1 MTEQD
6 PQEPQPATDTDA
18 ERRPASGDT
27 PSDSSA
33 RGAAGDTPPASSARR
48 TAGDAPPGSPAGGVA
63 GDSPPGSFPGR
74 LLDRRTLLKS
84 GLLAGGAIAGG
95 GAALADL
102 ISKDVTPG
110 LAGASERARV
120 GAGGVGNK
128 QARSSGVRSAK
139 RRQPPN
145 ILMVM
150 VDQLRTPQWFSASP
164 AAAALMPN
172 LARLRNGGVS
182 FANHYTAANDC
193 TPARA
198 ALLTGLHTHQ
208 TGCMITGGSS
218 LDPGFPTWG
227 TMLREQGYRTYWYGK
242 WHLTH
247 GDNLWD
253 TYENAGALEP
263 YGFAGGTFPSPDGA
277 PGQGWRVDPH
287 IVSQFE
293 KWFAHAPKRDP
304 WCTTVS
310 FVNPHDIA
318 WWYHWSERFAAEAE
332 PPSVVG
338 ELPPNFETPEE
349 MAARGKPQLQRSLQD
364 TAQASFGTVPYSGP
378 QLEQTWLPFL
388 DLYLKLLGEV
398 DNHIGAVLNA
408 LSSRPDVAANT
419 VILFTSD
426 HGEYGASHGMRGKG
440 AGAYEEAIRVPL
452 IVRDLRGELTQA
464 PAQARSG
471 LTSSVDVAPLML
483 DIATGSSAWRK
494 DSHYSHIA
502 SRHDLSAMLRDPG
515 APGRPYVL
523 HATDE
528 TVTEFAIEP
537 YAAEAPLHV
546 VALRTPEAKY
556 ATYSDF
562 LPGSIR
568 ELPAGRETE
577 LYDYSTQQGR
587 MELRNEAGNSPLE
600 DKLAAQLQRAI
611 RDELREPLPGRLK
624 TAHKRGLA
632 DYFNTAAHAANK
644 AAERRRERAEREAE
658 AETPFGEE
666 GEIGVSGEPTVS
678 AQRRAGPRATRRRR

>member
-1 MTEQD
+1 
-6 PQEPQPATDTDA
+6 
-18 ERRPASGDT
+18 
-27 PSDSSA
+27 
-33 RGAAGDTPPASSARR
+33 
-48 TAGDAPPGSPAGGVA
+48 
-63 GDSPPGSFPGR
+63 
-74 LLDRRTLLKS
+74 
-84 GLLAGGAIAGG
+84 
-95 GAALADL
+95 
-102 ISKDVTPG
+102 
-110 LAGASERARV
+110 
-120 GAGGVGNK
+120 
-128 QARSSGVRSAK
+128 
-139 RRQPPN
+139 
-145 ILMVM
+145 M
-150 VDQLRTPQWFSASP
+150 VDQLRTPQWFSASS

-182 FANHYTAANDC
+182 FASHYTAANDC

-208 TGCMITGGSS
+208 TGCMITGGST

-293 KWFAHAPKRDP
+293 KWFARAPKRDP

-318 WWYHWSERFAAEAE
+318 WWYHWSERFASEAE

-349 MAARGKPQLQRSLQD
+349 MLARGKPRLQRSLQD
-364 TAQASFGTVPYSGP
+364 TAQASFGVVPYSGP
-378 QLEQTWLPFL
+378 GMEQTWLPFL

-398 DNHIGAVLNA
+398 DNHIGAVLNTLA
-408 LSSRPDVAANT
+408 SRPDVAANT
-419 VILFTSD
+419 VVLFTSD

-440 AGAYEEAIRVPL
+440 GGAYEEAIRVPL
-452 IVRDLRGELTQA
+452 IVRDLREQIIKAPTQA
-464 PAQARSG
+464 RTG
-471 LTSSVDVAPLML
+471 LTSSVDVAPLIL
-483 DIATGSSAWRK
+483 DIAIGSSSWRK

-502 SRHDLSAMLRDPG
+502 SRHDLGAMLGDPA

-537 YAAEAPLHV
+537 YAADAPLHV
-546 VALRTPEAKY
+546 VALRTAEAKY

-562 LPGSIR
+562 LPGSIKA
-568 ELPAGRETE
+568 LDAGQETE

-587 MELRNEAGNSPLE
+587 MELRNEAGRSALE
-600 DKLAAQLQRAI
+600 GKLAAQLQRAV
-611 RDELREPLPGRLK
+611 RDELREPLPKRLK
-624 TAHKRGLA
+624 TAHKRGVA
-632 DYFNTAAHAANK
+632 DYFNTATRAANK
-644 AAERRRERAEREAE
+644 ASERRLERAEREAE
-658 AETPFGEE
+658 AEIPFGGE

-678 AQRRAGPRATRRRR
+678 AQRHAGRRVPRRRT